1 MVSYLDG
8 CQEQKILELGLML
21 LDNLMRTNLQFKV
34 RTFLDWPVVN
44 SCFQVQETLLSSE
57 AKKSL
62 TGLLIRWSVGERGR
76 PSLVKVA
83 ARLQGIL
90 DLQGLQELE
99 P

>member
-34 RTFLDWPVVN
+34 RPFLDWPGVN
-44 SCFQVQETLLSSE
+44 SYFQVQETLLSSE

-62 TGLLIRWSVGERGR
+62 TGLLIRWNVGERGR